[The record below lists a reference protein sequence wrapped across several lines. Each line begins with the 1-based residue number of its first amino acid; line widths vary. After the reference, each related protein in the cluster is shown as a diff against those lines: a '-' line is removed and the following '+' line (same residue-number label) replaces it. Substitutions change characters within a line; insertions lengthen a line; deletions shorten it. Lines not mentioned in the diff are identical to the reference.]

1 MPAALLMSLDMLYE
15 VSAAL
20 QFVRP
25 GFNPAGLMLHRQ
37 AKIQKATVRSNAIL
51 NIGIATTDARSF
63 LVKITINS
71 EARAMRRKEKEEIRQ
86 MRSCYR
92 PQCGL

>member
-37 AKIQKATVRSNAIL
+37 AQIQKATVRSNAIL
-51 NIGIATTDARSF
+51 NVTTVV
-63 LVKITINS
+63 L
-71 EARAMRRKEKEEIRQ
+71 
-86 MRSCYR
+86 
-92 PQCGL
+92 PQRMQDHFW